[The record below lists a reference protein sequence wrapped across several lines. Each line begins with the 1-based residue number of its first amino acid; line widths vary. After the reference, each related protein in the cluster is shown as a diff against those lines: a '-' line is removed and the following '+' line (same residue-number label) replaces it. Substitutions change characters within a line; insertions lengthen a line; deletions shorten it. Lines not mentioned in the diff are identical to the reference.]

1 MDFSKNLRS
10 CHITYFS
17 ELPPKDLK
25 VDIGAMVAVPGEKRG
40 QFKIFTR
47 FNDDWVF
54 TATIDGSDFELKELE
69 DACADLENALKKLIK
84 VSSNTENEE
93 LSSKLSKIT
102 TKILQ
107 AKYELADEVLEPSR
121 DTEGLK

>member
-1 MDFSKNLRS
+1 MDFSKNLRAY
-10 CHITYFS
+10 HITYLS

-25 VDIGAMVAVPGEKRG
+25 VDTGATVTVPGEKRG
-40 QFKIFTR
+40 QFKIFTW

-69 DACADLENALKKLIK
+69 DACADLENALKRLIK

-102 TKILQ
+102 SKILQ
-107 AKYELADEVLEPSR
+107 AKDELADEVLGPSR